1 MRLFTLNS
9 LYEFMN
15 TVKSGAAPV
24 NDPRFR
30 ELLRVA
36 IDLDFISGDSN
47 YKVTERGLE
56 FLNAVGNGDSET
68 LHEIFVSSLEPYKR
82 VYELMAKGVT
92 KPSDIIKLTGYNAV
106 IVDLALRLISEVEGV
121 GKGPVVNEEFY
132 SRFESVLPEK
142 YRLLSRR
149 RWSRYV
155 PIQQLL
161 NEIKSELYVPSRL
174 MDRLFE
180 EFVRRWRDKVV
191 LTGAPGATKGSVE
204 VFGKRYVY
212 IMISLGD

>member
-1 MRLFTLNS
+1 
-9 LYEFMN
+9 
-15 TVKSGAAPV
+15 
-24 NDPRFR
+24 
-30 ELLRVA
+30 
-36 IDLDFISGDSN
+36 
-47 YKVTERGLE
+47 
-56 FLNAVGNGDSET
+56 
-68 LHEIFVSSLEPYKR
+68 
-82 VYELMAKGVT
+82 
-92 KPSDIIKLTGYNAV
+92 
-106 IVDLALRLISEVEGV
+106 
-121 GKGPVVNEEFY
+121 VVNEEFY
-132 SRFESVLPEK
+132 SRFESVLLEK

-161 NEIKSELYVPSRL
+161 NEVKSELYVPSRL
-174 MDRLFE
+174 MGRFFE